1 MARNLQVDQIA
12 YVPCALIPNQASSGI
27 ALYQTKIIEV
37 TKKKVKI
44 QLKNGDVSEWI
55 GSSLLHR
62 NIGILILN
70 IGDFA
75 SEHTLLDPLAKSVHQ
90 FCRLLV
96 GDDYVLSVRVRS
108 LAELRRFWSEH
119 QAAYTH
125 VIWIGHGAETA
136 LRFGVDGMVEVDAL
150 TQALR
155 VHGAPKKIYI
165 SLVCKAGRKAFGAV
179 VSRTAI
185 CRYFLGPYDAVE
197 GAIASQFCQTFL
209 ASHLLNGASPGVAFK
224 QARKAVPRGT
234 TSFRLWLKGR
244 LKLR

>member
-1 MARNLQVDQIA
+1 MARHLKVDQTA
-12 YVPCALIPNQASSGI
+12 YVPCALVPDQPSTGV
-27 ALYQTKIIEV
+27 ALYKTKIIEV
-37 TKKKVKI
+37 ARKKVRI
-44 QLKNGDVSEWI
+44 QLKRGDTSDWI
-55 GSSLLHR
+55 GSSLVHH

-96 GDDYVLSVRVRS
+96 GDDFVLSARIRS
-108 LAELRRFWSEH
+108 LAELKKFWVNN

-125 VIWIGHGAETA
+125 VIWIGHGSDIA
-136 LRFGVDGMVEVDAL
+136 LKFGVDGMIDVGSL
-150 TQALR
+150 TEALR

-165 SLVCKAGRKAFGAV
+165 SLVCKAGRKGFGAA

-185 CRYFLGPYDAVE
+185 CGYFLGPFNAVE

-209 ASHLLNGASPGVAFK
+209 ASHLLNGASAGVAFRH
-224 QARKAVPRGT
+224 ARQAVPGGS
-234 TSFRLWLKGR
+234 SFKLWVKGR
-244 LKLR
+244 LK